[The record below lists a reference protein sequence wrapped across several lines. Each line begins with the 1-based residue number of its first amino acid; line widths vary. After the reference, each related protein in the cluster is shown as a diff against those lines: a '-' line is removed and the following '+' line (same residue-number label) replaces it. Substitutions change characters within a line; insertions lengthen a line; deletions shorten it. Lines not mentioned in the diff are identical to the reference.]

1 MGGMYK
7 ILPVHLIEQ
16 PFKNK
21 VPRIKMLRLK
31 AQTTLPFLCFCFW
44 IIIFSVFLSFFLHL
58 APYTHTPHP
67 NGGEDCDSL
76 PFQNQYE
83 LIKHDYIWKGTGNIT
98 DAVLC
103 QSCPDTQ
110 IGGNIYYGDSYIG
123 GVVKHNSDTIIL
135 NCKQE
140 AIYMFSSHT
149 LYDREGV
156 IVGTME
162 WEEDDLLVLTNPSN
176 ELVAQWVFEPNRL
189 FFCVHSEVDRVLL
202 FAVASK
208 FAFGDFNDC
217 TTKYWM
223 SLQIVIISGILSI
236 ASIVVMSITLY
247 KMKNQLAHRY
257 SRKNFRLQTL
267 NKSEW

>member
-1 MGGMYK
+1 MYK
-7 ILPVHLIEQ
+7 ILPVHLTEQ

-21 VPRIKMLRLK
+21 APRIKMLRLK

-44 IIIFSVFLSFFLHL
+44 IIIFSIFLTFFLHL
-58 APYTHTPHP
+58 APYAHTPHP
-67 NGGEDCDSL
+67 NEGEDCGTL
-76 PFQNQYE
+76 PLQNQYE
-83 LIKHDYIWKGTGNIT
+83 LIKKDYIWKGTGNIT
-98 DAVLC
+98 DAILC
-103 QSCPDTQ
+103 QSCPDPQ
-110 IGGNIYYGDSYIG
+110 NRANIYYADSYVG
-123 GVVKHNSDTIIL
+123 GVLETEVDTIIL
-135 NCKQE
+135 NCKKE
-140 AIYMFSSHT
+140 PIYTVSSKT
-149 LYDREGV
+149 LYDSEGG

-162 WEEDDLLVLTNPSN
+162 WEEDGLLVLTNPSN

>member
-1 MGGMYK
+1 M
-7 ILPVHLIEQ
+7 
-16 PFKNK
+16 
-21 VPRIKMLRLK
+21 RLK

-44 IIIFSVFLSFFLHL
+44 IIVFSIFLTFFLHL
-58 APYTHTPHP
+58 APYVHTTIHS
-67 NGGEDCDSL
+67 NEGEDCVGL
-76 PFQNQYE
+76 PLQNQYE

-98 DAVLC
+98 DTVLC

-110 IGGNIYYGDSYIG
+110 IGGDIYYGDSYIG

-162 WEEDDLLVLTNPSN
+162 WAEDDLLVLTNPSN
-176 ELVAQWVFEPNRL
+176 ELVAQWDFEPNRVG
-189 FFCVHSEVDRVLL
+189 FYVYSEIDRVLL
-202 FAVASK
+202 FAVGTK

-257 SRKNFRLQTL
+257 SRKNFKLQTL
-267 NKSEW
+267 NKNEW